1 MTGSHRRDRR
11 SKQDRKWN
19 QRWTERLRTQTP
31 SRKRAISIT
40 LHFPVL
46 QFSSILH
53 FLLFLRIF
61 VNAEISEKVEIQ
73 ENLIFHFERNLENG
87 NLEFI
92 RNQKT
97 RRHKKFEKLTN
108 SWFDKINLLDI
119 STEFVV
125 RATLEISK
133 QLKLSEW
140 MKIKQSRTGSKAQ
153 NCWKQGC

>member
-1 MTGSHRRDRR
+1 
-11 SKQDRKWN
+11 
-19 QRWTERLRTQTP
+19 
-31 SRKRAISIT
+31 
-40 LHFPVL
+40 
-46 QFSSILH
+46 
-53 FLLFLRIF
+53 

-125 RATLEISK
+125 KATLEISK
-133 QLKLSEW
+133 QLKLSE
-140 MKIKQSRTGSKAQ
+140 
-153 NCWKQGC
+153 